1 MRRWL
6 AFTLVVLAVGLL
18 AACGGSGSKEN
29 AQTLPPAP
37 ALTVPGGEEAPPIS
51 DTGTT
56 GTTGATGATGQS
68 APSSGSGGG
77 AATPTPA
84 PANTVGNAGGGAQA
98 PSSGGGGSQQSTTA
112 PSGGAQAPSSQK
124 GLSDFCKQNPGAC
137 QSK

>member
-6 AFTLVVLAVGLL
+6 ALTLVVVALGLVS
-18 AACGGSGSKEN
+18 ACGGSSSKEN

-37 ALTVPGGEEAPPIS
+37 ALTVPGGAEAPPVS

-56 GTTGATGATGQS
+56 GTTGATGATGS
-68 APSSGSGGG
+68 SSPSSSSGGSGS
-77 AATPTPA
+77 PTSSA

-98 PSSGGGGSQQSTTA
+98 PSSTNKQSTTA
-112 PSGGAQAPSSQK
+112 PSGGAQAPSNK

-137 QSK
+137 